1 VQSDQITT
9 APGSP
14 FGQDEANYMV
24 QLPNGGLV
32 NPGFIADIYAHG
44 WNQQFIDQQVAAEVA
59 GAQPSIN
66 S

>member
-1 VQSDQITT
+1 
-9 APGSP
+9 
-14 FGQDEANYMV
+14 MV
-24 QLPNGGLV
+24 QLPNGGMV
-32 NPGFIADIYAHG
+32 NPGFIADIYSHG